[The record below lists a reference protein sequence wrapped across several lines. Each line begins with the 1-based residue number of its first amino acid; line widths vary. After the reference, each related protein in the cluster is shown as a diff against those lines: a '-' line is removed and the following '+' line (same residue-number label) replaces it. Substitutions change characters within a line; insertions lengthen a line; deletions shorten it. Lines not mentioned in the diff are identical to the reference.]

1 MNTRLKNYAKQAGF
15 VFDKNGVSSA
25 DEYAIERFA
34 EYIANECSFEN
45 WKKNQD
51 AVVFDYSQQIA
62 KLQAL
67 KDAASAKSYEPKER
81 T

>member
-15 VFDKNGVSSA
+15 VFDKNGVTCS